1 MGKSVSITDFNSL
14 QRFFSLQK
22 QNRDNAKSE
31 LRLIHALD
39 TETRDGNIFLIADSD
54 GKFLDNITPE
64 NIINFLFSAK
74 YQNTWNFFF
83 NLNYDAEVIL
93 KLLGTELYKYK
104 QTHNLNFTFKNY
116 KIRYIPSKS
125 LSITKGHHSTVF
137 FDIAQFYKESLLS
150 AYENNIGKIDDNY
163 KEIKKQRAVF
173 SKSFYKDNKNKVRN
187 YCIQDCKYT
196 KELSEH
202 FVNLF
207 NNAFDFMP
215 KRWLS
220 SGYLAEKVIINH
232 GIKFPYFN
240 ETPFKIQQFAKWSYF
255 GGRFEILKRGHIG
268 TAYLYDIN
276 SAYPFAMTKI
286 PDLLDGKWI
295 NSKTINQNAEI
306 GFFKIHA
313 DIPDFEMI
321 PCFPFRKNNM
331 IIFPSGK
338 FDTFCTLSELKVC
351 DPKFYKVI
359 DAWQFIPNKETLGDI
374 KYPFKKFIEKLYRK
388 RMRLKRQ
395 NDPMQLPIKI
405 ILNSMYG
412 KTGQV
417 YRNRIGNL
425 YNPVIFSFITGT
437 ARAMLYN
444 FAKENKLENEL
455 VSFATDSICTTRKIN
470 LKSAKLGEFSHE
482 NEANDVFF
490 LQNGIYRFNGKWKQ
504 RGLGRLGTKAIEH
517 LDTFEKD
524 SKLFIKIK
532 ILRSNRLRQSI
543 LSNNL
548 KDIGKITEKTREINL
563 NTDKKRFWLETL
575 TGINDKINES
585 LPLSLNFFTKEQI

>member
-1 MGKSVSITDFNSL
+1 MGKSISLTDIKSL

-31 LRLIHALD
+31 LRVIHALD

-54 GKFLDNITPE
+54 GKFLDDITPE
-64 NIINFLFSAK
+64 SIINFLFSSK
-74 YQNTWNFFF
+74 YQNTWNFFY

-93 KLLGTELYKYK
+93 KLLGTELFRYKK
-104 QTHNLNFTFKNY
+104 TKNLNFTFKNF

-150 AYENNIGKIDDNY
+150 AYENNIGKIDNNY
-163 KEIKKQRAVF
+163 KEIKKKRSQF
-173 SKSFYKDNKNKVRN
+173 SKTFYNDNRNKVRT

-207 NNAFDFMP
+207 NDAFGFMA

-232 GIKFPYFN
+232 KIKFPYFN
-240 ETPFKIQQFAKWSYF
+240 EIPYKIQQFAKRSYF

-276 SAYPFAMTKI
+276 SAYPYAMTKI

-295 NSKTINQNAEI
+295 NQKTINQNAEI
-306 GFFKIHA
+306 GFFRIQA
-313 DIPDFEMI
+313 DIPDFENI

-338 FDTFCTLSELKVC
+338 FETYCTLSELKVC
-351 DPKFYKVI
+351 DPKFYKVL
-359 DAWQFIPNKETLGDI
+359 DAWQFIPNISSE
-374 KYPFKKFIEKLYRK
+374 YPFKKFIEKLYRK

-412 KTGQV
+412 KTGQL

-425 YNPVIFSFITGT
+425 YNPVMFSFITGH
-437 ARAMLYN
+437 ARSMLYN
-444 FAKENKLENEL
+444 FVKKNKLENEI

-470 LKSAKLGEFSHE
+470 LKSVKLGEFSLE
-482 NEANDVFF
+482 NKANDVFF
-490 LQNGIYRFNGKWKQ
+490 LQNGFYRFDGKWKQ
-504 RGLGRLGTKAIEH
+504 RGLGRLGTREIEH

-524 SKLFIKIK
+524 GKLFYRFKVT
-532 ILRSNRLRQSI
+532 RANRLRQSI
-543 LSNNL
+543 LSNKL
-548 KDIGKITEKTREINL
+548 SEIGKSTEKTREVNL
-563 NTDKKRFWLETL
+563 NADKKRLWLESL
-575 TGINDKINES
+575 TGINHKMNRS
-585 LPLSLNFFTKEQI
+585 LPLSLNYFTKAEI

>member
-1 MGKSVSITDFNSL
+1 MGKSISLTDIKSL

-31 LRLIHALD
+31 LRVIHALD

-54 GKFLDNITPE
+54 GKFLDDITPE
-64 NIINFLFSAK
+64 SIINFLFSSK
-74 YQNTWNFFF
+74 YQNTWNFFY

-93 KLLGTELYKYK
+93 KLLGTELFRYKK
-104 QTHNLNFTFKNY
+104 TKNLNFTFKNY
-116 KIRYIPSKS
+116 KISYIPSKS

-150 AYENNIGKIDDNY
+150 AYENNIGKIDNNY
-163 KEIKKQRAVF
+163 KEIKKKRSQF
-173 SKSFYKDNKNKVRN
+173 SKTFYNDNRNKVRN

-207 NNAFDFMP
+207 NDAFGFMA

-232 GIKFPYFN
+232 KIKFPYFN
-240 ETPFKIQQFAKWSYF
+240 EIPFKIQQFAKRSYF

-276 SAYPFAMTKI
+276 SAYPYAMTKI

-295 NSKTINQNAEI
+295 NQKTINQNAEI
-306 GFFKIHA
+306 GFFRIQA
-313 DIPDFEMI
+313 DIPDFENI

-338 FDTFCTLSELKVC
+338 FETYCTLSELKVC
-351 DPKFYKVI
+351 DPKFYKVL
-359 DAWQFIPNKETLGDI
+359 DAWQFIPNISSE
-374 KYPFKKFIEKLYRK
+374 YPFKKFIEKLYRK

-412 KTGQV
+412 KTGQL

-425 YNPVIFSFITGT
+425 YNPVMFSFITGH
-437 ARAMLYN
+437 ARSMLYN
-444 FAKENKLENEL
+444 FVKKNKLENEI

-470 LKSAKLGEFSHE
+470 LKSVKLGEFSLE
-482 NEANDVFF
+482 NNANDVFF
-490 LQNGIYRFNGKWKQ
+490 LQNGFYRFDGKWKQ
-504 RGLGRLGTKAIEH
+504 RGLGRLGTREIEH

-524 SKLFIKIK
+524 GKLFYRFK

-548 KDIGKITEKTREINL
+548 KDIGKITEKTREVNL
-563 NTDKKRFWLETL
+563 NADKKRLWLETL
-575 TGINDKINES
+575 TGINDKMNQS
-585 LPLSLNFFTKEQI
+585 LPISLNYFTKDEI

>member
-1 MGKSVSITDFNSL
+1 MGKSISLTDIKSL

-31 LRLIHALD
+31 LRVIHALD

-54 GKFLDNITPE
+54 GKFLDDITPE
-64 NIINFLFSAK
+64 SIINFLFSSK
-74 YQNTWNFFF
+74 YQNTWNFFY

-93 KLLGTELYKYK
+93 KLLGTELFRYKK
-104 QTHNLNFTFKNY
+104 TKNLNFTFKNY

-150 AYENNIGKIDDNY
+150 AYENNIGKIDNNY
-163 KEIKKQRAVF
+163 KETKKKRSQF
-173 SKSFYKDNKNKVRN
+173 SKTFYRRNTNKVRN

-202 FVNLF
+202 FVSLF
-207 NNAFDFMP
+207 NNAFGFMA

-240 ETPFKIQQFAKWSYF
+240 EIPFKIQQFAKRSYF

-276 SAYPFAMTKI
+276 SAYPYAMTKI

-306 GFFKIHA
+306 GFFRIQA

-338 FDTFCTLSELKVC
+338 FETYCTLSELKVC
-351 DPKFYKVI
+351 DPKFYKVL
-359 DAWQFIPNKETLGDI
+359 DAWQFIPNISAE
-374 KYPFKKFIEKLYRK
+374 YPFKKFIEKLYRK
-388 RMRLKRQ
+388 RMRLKKQ

-412 KTGQV
+412 KTGQL

-425 YNPVIFSFITGT
+425 YNPVMFSFITGH
-437 ARAMLYN
+437 ARSMLYN
-444 FAKENKLENEL
+444 FVKENKLGNEI

-470 LKSAKLGEFSHE
+470 LKSVKLGEFSLE
-482 NEANDVFF
+482 NKANDVFF
-490 LQNGIYRFNGKWKQ
+490 LQNGFYRFDGKWKQ
-504 RGLGRLGTKAIEH
+504 RGLGRLGTREIEH
-517 LDTFEKD
+517 LDTFERD
-524 SKLFIKIK
+524 GKLFYKFK
-532 ILRSNRLRQSI
+532 VTRSNRLRSSI
-543 LSNNL
+543 LSNKL
-548 KDIGKITEKTREINL
+548 SEIGKITEKTREVNL
-563 NTDKKRFWLETL
+563 NADKKRLWLESL
-575 TGINDKINES
+575 TGINHKMNRS
-585 LPLSLNFFTKEQI
+585 LPLSLNYFTKAEI

>member
-1 MGKSVSITDFNSL
+1 MGKSVSITDFKSL

-31 LRLIHALD
+31 LRVIHALD

-54 GKFLDNITPE
+54 GKFLDKITPE
-64 NIINFLFSAK
+64 NIINFLFSSK

-93 KLLGTELYKYK
+93 KLLGPELFRYKK
-104 QTHNLNFTFKNY
+104 THNLNFTFRNY

-163 KEIKKQRAVF
+163 KEFKKKRSQF
-173 SKSFYKDNKNKVRN
+173 SKSFYRHNINKVRN

-202 FVNLF
+202 FVSLF
-207 NNAFDFMP
+207 NDAFGFMP

-232 GIKFPYFN
+232 KIKFPYFN
-240 ETPFKIQQFAKWSYF
+240 EIPFKIQQFAKRSYF
-255 GGRFEILKRGHIG
+255 GARFEILKRGHIG

-276 SAYPFAMTKI
+276 SAYPYAMTKI
-286 PDLLDGKWI
+286 PDLLNGKWI
-295 NSKTINQNAEI
+295 NQKTINQKSEV
-306 GFFKIHA
+306 GFFKIQA

-331 IIFPSGK
+331 IVFPSGK
-338 FDTFCTLSELKVC
+338 FETYCTLSELKVC
-351 DPKFYKVI
+351 DPKFYKI
-359 DAWQFIPNKETLGDI
+359 LDSWQFIPNSET
-374 KYPFKKFIEKLYRK
+374 YPFKKFIEKLYRK

-412 KTGQV
+412 KTGQL

-425 YNPVIFSFITGT
+425 YNPVMFSFITGT

-444 FAKENKLENEL
+444 FAKENKLENEI

-470 LKSAKLGEFSHE
+470 LKSAKLGEFSLE

-490 LQNGIYRFNGKWKQ
+490 LQNGFYRFNGKWKQ
-504 RGLGRLGTKAIEH
+504 RGLGKLGTRDIEH

-524 SKLFIKIK
+524 DKLFYRFKMT
-532 ILRSNRLRQSI
+532 RANRLRSSI
-543 LSNNL
+543 LSNKL
-548 KDIGKITEKTREINL
+548 SEIGKITEKTREVNL
-563 NTDKKRFWLETL
+563 NADKKRFWFEPL
-575 TGINDKINES
+575 TGINHKMNR
-585 LPLSLNFFTKEQI
+585 FYHH